1 MPSLLIAGAV
11 IVFLLLAVLIV
22 CGCLAKYL
30 VYPPLPTFQET
41 FRLEAAMRYLRDYD
55 ETKNETYTV
64 TSFDGYELHAELI
77 RAPQPS
83 NKYVILSHG
92 YSYDR
97 HGSIKY
103 THLFRANGYHCVIYD
118 SRGHGL
124 NKKAP
129 CAFGVTESRDLRA
142 LIDDC
147 FRRFGSDIF
156 LGLHGESMGS
166 ALSALSLGGK
176 PPVRFAVLDCGYADF
191 KSVIEG
197 KLKSFHAPRFLVYP
211 VEGMCR
217 LLFRVSIFRAR
228 PADALR
234 ENEIP
239 LCLFHGEK
247 DGLIPVS
254 HAARLKDANKG
265 PCEVHTF
272 PGADH
277 AQCFLT
283 DEARYLRI
291 LTAFLEKVEAQQEVS
306 RHES

>member
-1 MPSLLIAGAV
+1 MPVPLVVLAIML
-11 IVFLLLAVLIV
+11 FLLLVTLIV
-22 CGCLAKYL
+22 CACLAKYL
-30 VYPPLPTFQET
+30 VYPPRPSFQDT

-55 ETKNETYTV
+55 ENESDYYTV
-64 TSFDGYELHAELI
+64 PSFDGYELHAELI
-77 RAPQPS
+77 RAKQPS
-83 NKYVILSHG
+83 RKYVIVSHG

-103 THLFRANGYHCVIYD
+103 IHLYRALGYNCIIYD

-129 CAFGVTESRDLRA
+129 CAFGVVECRDLRA

-147 FRRFGSDIF
+147 YSRFGADIF

-166 ALSALSLGGK
+166 ALSALCLKEK

-197 KLKSFHAPRFLVYP
+197 KLKSFHAPRFYVYP
-211 VEGMCR
+211 IEWMCR
-217 LLFRVSIFRAR
+217 LLFRVSIFAAR
-228 PADALR
+228 PADALKD
-234 ENEIP
+234 NEVP
-239 LCLFHGEK
+239 LCLIHGEQ
-247 DGLIPVS
+247 DGLIDVS
-254 HAARLKDANKG
+254 HAERLRQANKG

-291 LTAFLEKVEAQQEVS
+291 LTAFLNQVET
-306 RHES
+306 

>member
-1 MPSLLIAGAV
+1 MPISLILAAV
-11 IVFLLLAVLIV
+11 VLFLLLVTLIV
-22 CGCLAKYL
+22 CACLAKYL
-30 VYPPLPTFQET
+30 VYPPRPSFQDT

-55 ETKNETYTV
+55 ETKSEYYTV
-64 TSFDGYELHAELI
+64 ASFDGYELHAELI
-77 RAPQPS
+77 KASQPS
-83 NKYVILSHG
+83 KKFVILSHG

-103 THLFRANGYHCVIYD
+103 THLFRALGYNCIIYD

-129 CAFGVTESRDLRA
+129 CAFGVVESRDLRA

-147 FRRFGSDIF
+147 YARYGSDIF

-166 ALSALSLGGK
+166 ALSAICLGTK

-197 KLKSFHAPRFLVYP
+197 KLKSFHAPRFYIYP
-211 VEGMCR
+211 IEWMCR
-217 LLFRVSIFRAR
+217 LLFHVSIFAAR
-228 PADALR
+228 PADALK

-239 LCLFHGEK
+239 LCLFHGEQ
-247 DGLIPVS
+247 DGLINVS
-254 HAARLKDANKG
+254 HVERLKEANKG
-265 PCEVHTF
+265 VCEVHRF
-272 PGADH
+272 PAADH

-283 DEARYLRI
+283 DEARYLHV
-291 LTAFLEKVEAQQEVS
+291 LTAFLSNVEQTGGITV
-306 RHES
+306 

>member
-1 MPSLLIAGAV
+1 MPIPLIILAV
-11 IVFLLLAVLIV
+11 ILFLLLATLVV
-22 CGCLAKYL
+22 CACLAKYL
-30 VYPPLPTFQET
+30 VYPPRPSFQDT

-55 ETKNETYTV
+55 ETESDYYTV
-64 TSFDGYELHAELI
+64 PSFDGYELHAELI
-77 RAPQPS
+77 RARQPS
-83 NKYVILSHG
+83 QKYVIVSHG

-103 THLFRANGYHCVIYD
+103 IHLYRALGYNCIIYD

-124 NKKAP
+124 NEKAP
-129 CAFGVTESRDLRA
+129 CAFGVVECRDLRA

-147 FRRFGSDIF
+147 YVRYGSGIF

-166 ALSALSLGGK
+166 ALSALCLKDK

-197 KLKSFHAPRFLVYP
+197 KLKSFHAPRFYIYP
-211 VEGMCR
+211 IEWMCR
-217 LLFRVSIFRAR
+217 LLFRVSIFAAR

-234 ENEIP
+234 DNEIP
-239 LCLFHGEK
+239 LCLIHGEQ
-247 DGLIPVS
+247 DGLIDVS
-254 HAARLKDANKG
+254 HAERLRQANKG

-291 LTAFLEKVEAQQEVS
+291 LTAFLNQVETQGGT
-306 RHES
+306 ES

>member
-1 MPSLLIAGAV
+1 MPVPVILAAV

-22 CGCLAKYL
+22 CACLARYL

-55 ETKNETYTV
+55 ETKSEYYTV
-64 TSFDGYELHAELI
+64 RSFDGYELHAELI
-77 RAPQPS
+77 AAPQPS
-83 NKYVILSHG
+83 KKYVILSHG

-103 THLFRANGYHCVIYD
+103 THLFRANGYNCVIYD
-118 SRGHGL
+118 SRGHGQ

-129 CAFGVTESRDLRA
+129 CAFGITESRDLRA

-147 FRRFGSDIF
+147 RSRYGADSF

-166 ALSALSLGGK
+166 ALSALCLGQK

-191 KSVIEG
+191 RSVIEG
-197 KLKSFHAPRFLVYP
+197 KLKSFHLPRCFIYP
-211 VEGMCR
+211 IEGMCR
-217 LLFRVSIFRAR
+217 LLFRVSIFAAR
-228 PADALR
+228 PADALS
-234 ENEIP
+234 ENEVP
-239 LCLFHGEK
+239 LCLMHGEN

-254 HAARLKDANKG
+254 HAAKLKEANKG
-265 PCEVHTF
+265 PCELHTF

-277 AQCFLT
+277 AQSFLT

-291 LTAFLEKVEAQQEVS
+291 LTAFLKTVETNQEVCN
-306 RHES
+306 HE